1 MFCLRNL
8 NNQHMYTRELGTI
21 LPRRQ
26 KAKQGFRKSVNN
38 ITVIVYNAQNL
49 QIIKK
54 CKSIKDAEKIFGIKS
69 LQYILKNNKGRELID
84 CLKID
89 GKVFKIEETFIF

>member
-1 MFCLRNL
+1 
-8 NNQHMYTRELGTI
+8 MYNRESGII

-38 ITVIVYNAQNL
+38 INVIVYNAQNL

-69 LQYILKNNKGRELID
+69 LQYILKNNKGKELTECI
-84 CLKID
+84 KTN
-89 GKVFKIEETFIF
+89 GKVFKIEEKFIF

>member
-1 MFCLRNL
+1 
-8 NNQHMYTRELGTI
+8 MYNREIGVI
-21 LPRRQ
+21 LPKRQ

-54 CKSIKDAEKIFGIKS
+54 CKSRKDAEKIFKINS
-69 LQYILKNNKGRELID
+69 LQYILNKNKGKDLNECR
-84 CLKID
+84 KTD
-89 GKVFKIEETFIF
+89 GKIFKIEEKFIF